1 MPPLQPGA
9 MAPDFSLQS
18 HTGQTVTLSSYR
30 GRRVIVSFHPATFTG
45 G

>member
-9 MAPDFSLQS
+9 QAPDFKLAS
-18 HTGQTVTLSSYR
+18 HTGTDVLLSAYA
-30 GRRVIVSFHPATFTG
+30 GRRVVVSFHPATFTG